1 MRDLHVVARSGNTKT
16 GDIPV
21 TYRPMRTCEPTC
33 PFLPSKDSGGC
44 YGTGRIFAMA
54 EKLTG
59 ERSADDVD
67 ATLAKRNPAARYM
80 RDRVVGDVIDVDADG
95 SVTVDV
101 EYIEAVA
108 DAAARNDL
116 TAFGYSHAWPRFTPE
131 DVARMAAS
139 GYVMNASCE
148 TPADVDAALAMG
160 LPATIANDD
169 VAEGAMI
176 GGGRV
181 VTCPAQTRDDVDC
194 ASCGLCAKP
203 QRKAVVRFLIHGTAK
218 RKATAAVAARMEE

>member
-169 VAEGAMI
+169 IAEGTMI

-203 QRKAVVRFLIHGTAK
+203 QRKAVVRFLIHGTAQ
-218 RKATAAVAARMEE
+218 RKARAAVSARMEE